1 MVRRR
6 KTKDAKEMKRVLD
19 KQKMQG
25 TGLLASGASTSKLET
40 LTREGNVVYLDFA
53 KKQVDE
59 LQKLNKA
66 IGDGL
71 GDKGEL
77 SKTLKEI
84 KSTFKAGAITE
95 KVMGLQPKGKP
106 GDIAPPTGLKDFFT
120 LRGFLDKTNILKR
133 GHTES
138 GFGRG
143 LDKILGNREQKG
155 LQADAEKKDY
165 EERKQQYIADRKATQ
180 GTTFGNEKSFGKT
193 FDESEKIQK
202 EMVKNEDSIKGLKER
217 GMKEGQIKR
226 GGFYEKKESLEK
238 NLAKIDPRFSE
249 SFGGVDSK
257 SADPNKP
264 KITKAADDTDR
275 NSTKK
280 KSADIKPIKVESTD
294 SKIKADPDK
303 PKITKAAD
311 ADDPNSTKKRS
322 NKIKKAEDT
331 DDSELPSNV
340 INFPGKKKDTKS
352 SGLGSADMTEADMEN
367 QKKMDEQTELLKQI
381 AENTSPNLKPNDAQ
395 PPKEGG
401 GDGGGGGKGFLSKI
415 GESLGKAA
423 KTLLALSA
431 ALYITAKAFQEF
443 GKVSW
448 GDVGKG
454 LVAMGALVLSTKFL
468 KENDSWKSL
477 LALGASFYIVSKAF
491 QNFAEVSWSDVGKG
505 LVALG
510 GVVLAAIA
518 IDKVKGNMIAG
529 AAALGILGLV
539 LYGVGAAFKTF
550 SELDWETVG
559 KGIVAIGALGVVGAL
574 AGTAAPLI
582 AAGAG
587 ALGLMGAALYIIGEA
602 MQAVGKGFSE
612 MNEGLDK
619 LSSLDGE
626 KLLKTA
632 AGIAAVGLAMAAFGA
647 GQAVSGVGNLVG
659 GFLGAITPGGSPVD
673 QLIKIGESGEG
684 VQKAGSGLTSV
695 GSAMKEFAKVDKKS
709 MEAVNEFPWMKA
721 TALAMAGG
729 KMSVVQGGTTVS
741 AGKISSSEPQ
751 TGNKVASASAESDLA
766 KNAKPAAANTNV
778 VAPTTISSTSSNTYA
793 MKPPVRN
800 PDAGMQN
807 HLAKKYA

>member
-1 MVRRR
+1 
-6 KTKDAKEMKRVLD
+6 MKQVLD
-19 KQKMQG
+19 KQKVQG
-25 TGLLASGASTSKLET
+25 TGVMASSGASTSKLES
-40 LTREGNVVYLDFA
+40 LTRESNVVYLDFA

-84 KSTFKAGAITE
+84 KSTFKAGAVTE

-106 GDIAPPTGLKDFFT
+106 GDLPPPTGMKDFFT
-120 LRGFLDKTNILKR
+120 LRGFLDKTSILKR
-133 GHTES
+133 GHDQTYL
-138 GFGRG
+138 GG
-143 LDKILGNREQKG
+143 LADKALAGREQKG
-155 LQADAEKKDY
+155 LKAEAEKKDY

-180 GTTFGNEKSFGKT
+180 GTTFGSEKSFAKA
-193 FDESEKIQK
+193 FDESEKLQK
-202 EMVKNEDSIKGLKER
+202 EIVKNEQSIKGLQER
-217 GMKEGQIKR
+217 GFKEGQIKR
-226 GGFYEKKESLEK
+226 GGFFEKKESLEK
-238 NLAKIDPRFSE
+238 DLAKTDTRFSE
-249 SFGGVDSK
+249 SFGGIKKEDPKKDVK
-257 SADPNKP
+257 VADPKKP
-264 KITKAADDTDR
+264 KVVKAADEDDA

-294 SKIKADPDK
+294 SKIKADPNK

-491 QNFAEVSWSDVGKG
+491 QNFAEVSWGDVGKG

-539 LYGVGAAFKTF
+539 LWGVGAAFKTF

-559 KGIVAIGALGVVGAL
+559 KGIVAIGALGVVGAI

-587 ALGLMGAALYIIGEA
+587 ALGLMGAALYIVGEA

-619 LSSLDGE
+619 LSNLDGE
-626 KLLKTA
+626 KLLKVA
-632 AGIAAVGLAMAAFGA
+632 AGIGAVGLAMAAFGA
-647 GQAVSGVGNLVG
+647 GQAVAGVGNLVS

-695 GSAMKEFAKVDKKS
+695 GSAMKEFAKVDKNS
-709 MEAVNEFPWMKA
+709 MEAVNAFPWMKA

-751 TGNKVASASAESDLA
+751 TGNKVAAQSADSEMA
-766 KNAKPAAANTNV
+766 KNAKSSQ
-778 VAPTTISSTSSNTYA
+778 SSTVIAPMSSVNNNSSSTYA
-793 MKPPVRN
+793 IKPPVRN
-800 PDAGMQN
+800 PNQGVQNQMQ
-807 HLAKKYA
+807 KRYGT